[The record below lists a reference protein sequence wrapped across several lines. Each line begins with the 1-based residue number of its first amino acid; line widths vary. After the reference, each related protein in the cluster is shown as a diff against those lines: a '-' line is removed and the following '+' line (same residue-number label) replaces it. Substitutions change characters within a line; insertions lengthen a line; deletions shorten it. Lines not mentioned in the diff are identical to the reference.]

1 MAQRTADVSW
11 YVLDTSALLAYI
23 EDEEGAEK
31 VESLLAQ
38 AEEER
43 AILLV
48 SFITYTEIFYIT
60 LRERGEETAAEH
72 IDLLD
77 QLPLIR
83 LESDPPTSIIAGR
96 FKAQY
101 SISLGDCWIAA
112 LAEMYEAQLIHK
124 DPEFEAV
131 SDQIELIPLP
141 YKQSGA

>member
-60 LRERGEETAAEH
+60 LRERGEETAAER
-72 IDLLD
+72 
-77 QLPLIR
+77 IR
-83 LESDPPTSIIAGR
+83 LTRPTASDPPRSR
-96 FKAQY
+96 PSHQHN
-101 SISLGDCWIAA
+101 SWSL
-112 LAEMYEAQLIHK
+112 
-124 DPEFEAV
+124 
-131 SDQIELIPLP
+131 
-141 YKQSGA
+141 QSTVFDFLG